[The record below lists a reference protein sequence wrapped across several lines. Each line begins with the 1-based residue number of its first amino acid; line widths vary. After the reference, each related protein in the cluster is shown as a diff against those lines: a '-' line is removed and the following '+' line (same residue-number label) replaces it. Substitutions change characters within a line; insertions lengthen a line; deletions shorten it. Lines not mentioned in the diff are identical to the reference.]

1 MLASCIAFNP
11 GDRDYSKRIQYAA
24 GKNLLPRIIINF
36 VGIQSFVRQ
45 KEGKVGVFASVNII
59 QELRCQM
66 NMSLA
71 SFLYMGG

>member
-1 MLASCIAFNP
+1 MIS
-11 GDRDYSKRIQYAA
+11 
-24 GKNLLPRIIINF
+24 F
-36 VGIQSFVRQ
+36 VGIQSFVLQ